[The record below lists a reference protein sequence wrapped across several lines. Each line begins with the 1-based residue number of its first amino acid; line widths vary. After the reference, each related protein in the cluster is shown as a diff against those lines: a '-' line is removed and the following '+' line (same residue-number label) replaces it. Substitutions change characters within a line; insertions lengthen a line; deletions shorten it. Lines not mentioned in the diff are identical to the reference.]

1 MGRIGRPASRVA
13 GSSLDF
19 TIADCNLVIP
29 VTDTAL
35 AKPELQELVREIL
48 VRLGEDPERE
58 GLRKTPLR
66 VEKALAYLTRGYK
79 QDAES
84 VLNGATFASDYDEM
98 VIVKEIDFFSL
109 CEHHLLP
116 FYGKCHIAYLPD
128 KRIVGLS
135 KLPRLVDVFSRR
147 LQVQE
152 KLTTEIARAIEEKLK
167 PKGVG
172 VVMEAA
178 HLCVM
183 MRGVEKQNAQM
194 VTSSMRGRFRS
205 DVKTREEFLTLI
217 RTRRS

>member
-1 MGRIGRPASRVA
+1 MS
-13 GSSLDF
+13 
-19 TIADCNLVIP
+19 P
-29 VTDTAL
+29 VTDTAV
-35 AKPELQELVREIL
+35 AKPDLQELVREIL
-48 VRLGEDPERE
+48 VRLGEDPARE

-66 VEKALAYLTRGYK
+66 VEKALAYLTRGYQ

-84 VLNGATFASDYDEM
+84 ILNGAVFSSDYDEM

-116 FYGKCHIAYLPD
+116 FFGKCHIAYLPD

-152 KLTTEIARAIEEKLK
+152 KLTTEIARAIEDKLK

-172 VVMEAA
+172 VVLEAT

-205 DVKTREEFLTLI
+205 DARSREEFLTLI
-217 RTRRS
+217 RRNR

>member
-1 MGRIGRPASRVA
+1 MTES
-13 GSSLDF
+13 
-19 TIADCNLVIP
+19 TIV
-29 VTDTAL
+29 
-35 AKPELQELVREIL
+35 KPELQELVREIL

-58 GLRKTPLR
+58 GLRRTPSR
-66 VEKALAYLTRGYK
+66 VEKALTYLTRGYK

-84 VLNGATFASDYDEM
+84 VLNGAVFTSDYDEM

-152 KLTTEIARAIEEKLK
+152 KLTMEIARAIEEKLK

-205 DVKTREEFLTLI
+205 DVKTREEFLELI
-217 RTRRS
+217 KIRRA

>member
-1 MGRIGRPASRVA
+1 M
-13 GSSLDF
+13 
-19 TIADCNLVIP
+19 TE
-29 VTDTAL
+29 TAVV
-35 AKPELQELVREIL
+35 KPELQDLVREIL

-58 GLRKTPLR
+58 GLKRTPLR

-84 VLNGATFASDYDEM
+84 VLNGAVFASDYDEM

-116 FYGKCHIAYLPD
+116 FFGKCHIAYLPD

-205 DVKTREEFLTLI
+205 DVKTREEFLELI
-217 RTRRS
+217 KIRRT

>member
-1 MGRIGRPASRVA
+1 M
-13 GSSLDF
+13 
-19 TIADCNLVIP
+19 
-29 VTDTAL
+29 TDTATV
-35 AKPELQELVREIL
+35 KPELQELVREML

-58 GLRKTPLR
+58 GLKRTPSR
-66 VEKALAYLTRGYK
+66 VEKALTYLTRGYK

-84 VLNGATFASDYDEM
+84 VLNGAVFTSDYDEM

-116 FYGKCHIAYLPD
+116 FFGKCHIAYLPD

-152 KLTTEIARAIEEKLK
+152 KLTMEIARAIEEKLK

-183 MRGVEKQNAQM
+183 MRGVEKQNAHM

-205 DVKTREEFLTLI
+205 DARSREEFLTLI
-217 RTRRS
+217 RKNR

>member
-1 MGRIGRPASRVA
+1 MPE
-13 GSSLDF
+13 
-19 TIADCNLVIP
+19 
-29 VTDTAL
+29 TAVV
-35 AKPELQELVREIL
+35 KPDLQELVREIL

-58 GLRKTPLR
+58 GLKRTPLR
-66 VEKALAYLTRGYK
+66 VEKALAFLTRGYK

-84 VLNGATFASDYDEM
+84 VLNGAVFTSDYDEM

-116 FYGKCHIAYLPD
+116 FFGKCHIAYLPD

-172 VVMEAA
+172 VVMEAT

-205 DVKTREEFLTLI
+205 DARSREEFLTLI
-217 RTRRS
+217 RRNR

>member
-1 MGRIGRPASRVA
+1 MGRIGRAGSRVA

>member
-1 MGRIGRPASRVA
+1 M
-13 GSSLDF
+13 
-19 TIADCNLVIP
+19 
-29 VTDTAL
+29 TDITV

-48 VRLGEDPERE
+48 VRLGEDPTRE
-58 GLRKTPLR
+58 GLRKTPAR
-66 VEKALAYLTRGYK
+66 VEKALAYLTRGYA

-84 VLNGATFASDYDEM
+84 VLNGAVFSSDYDEM

-152 KLTTEIARAIEEKLK
+152 KLTTEIARAIEDKLK

-183 MRGVEKQNAQM
+183 MRGVEKQNAHM

-205 DVKTREEFLTLI
+205 DARSREEFLTLI
-217 RTRRS
+217 RRNR

>member
-1 MGRIGRPASRVA
+1 M
-13 GSSLDF
+13 
-19 TIADCNLVIP
+19 
-29 VTDTAL
+29 TDTAL

-183 MRGVEKQNAQM
+183 MRGV
-194 VTSSMRGRFRS
+194 
-205 DVKTREEFLTLI
+205 
-217 RTRRS
+217 

>member
-1 MGRIGRPASRVA
+1 MTEATV
-13 GSSLDF
+13 
-19 TIADCNLVIP
+19 V
-29 VTDTAL
+29 
-35 AKPELQELVREIL
+35 KPDLQELVREIL

-58 GLRKTPLR
+58 GLKRTPSR

-84 VLNGATFASDYDEM
+84 VLNGAVFTSDYDEM

-116 FYGKCHIAYLPD
+116 FFGKCHIAYLPD

-152 KLTTEIARAIEEKLK
+152 KLTMEIARAIEEKLK

-183 MRGVEKQNAQM
+183 MRGVEKQNAHM

-205 DVKTREEFLTLI
+205 DARSREEFLTLI
-217 RTRRS
+217 RKNR

>member
-1 MGRIGRPASRVA
+1 V
-13 GSSLDF
+13 
-19 TIADCNLVIP
+19 NP
-29 VTDTAL
+29 VPETTV

-58 GLRKTPLR
+58 GLRRTPLR

-79 QDAES
+79 QDADS
-84 VLNGATFASDYDEM
+84 VLNGAVFASDYDEM

-205 DVKTREEFLTLI
+205 DARSREEFLTLI
-217 RTRRS
+217 RRNR

>member
-1 MGRIGRPASRVA
+1 MPE
-13 GSSLDF
+13 
-19 TIADCNLVIP
+19 
-29 VTDTAL
+29 TAVV
-35 AKPELQELVREIL
+35 KPELQELVREIL

-58 GLRKTPLR
+58 GLRRTPLR

-79 QDAES
+79 QDADS
-84 VLNGATFASDYDEM
+84 VLNGAVFTSDYDEM

-116 FYGKCHIAYLPD
+116 FFGKCHIAYLPD

-172 VVMEAA
+172 VVMEAT

-217 RTRRS
+217 RRNR

>member
-1 MGRIGRPASRVA
+1 MTES
-13 GSSLDF
+13 
-19 TIADCNLVIP
+19 TIV
-29 VTDTAL
+29 
-35 AKPELQELVREIL
+35 KPELQELVREIL
-48 VRLGEDPERE
+48 LRLGEDPERE
-58 GLRKTPLR
+58 GLRRTPSR
-66 VEKALAYLTRGYK
+66 VEKALTYLTRGYK

-84 VLNGATFASDYDEM
+84 VLNGAVFTSDYDEM

-116 FYGKCHIAYLPD
+116 FFGKCHIAYLPD

-152 KLTTEIARAIEEKLK
+152 KLTMEIARAIEDKLK

-205 DVKTREEFLTLI
+205 DVKTRDEFLELI
-217 RTRRS
+217 KIRRA

>member
-1 MGRIGRPASRVA
+1 M
-13 GSSLDF
+13 
-19 TIADCNLVIP
+19 
-29 VTDTAL
+29 TDTAL

-48 VRLGEDPERE
+48 VRLGEDPGRE
-58 GLRKTPLR
+58 GLRKTPAR
-66 VEKALAYLTRGYK
+66 VEKALAYLTRGYA

-84 VLNGATFASDYDEM
+84 VLNGAVFSSDYDEM

>member
-1 MGRIGRPASRVA
+1 
-13 GSSLDF
+13 
-19 TIADCNLVIP
+19 

-35 AKPELQELVREIL
+35 VKPELQELVREIL

-58 GLRKTPLR
+58 GLRRTPLR

-84 VLNGATFASDYDEM
+84 VLNGAVFSSDYDEM

-217 RTRRS
+217 RRNR

>member
-1 MGRIGRPASRVA
+1 M
-13 GSSLDF
+13 
-19 TIADCNLVIP
+19 IP
-29 VTDTAL
+29 VPESTIV
-35 AKPELQELVREIL
+35 KPELQELVREIL

-58 GLRKTPLR
+58 GLRRTPMR

-79 QDAES
+79 QDADS
-84 VLNGATFASDYDEM
+84 VLNGAVFSSDYDEM

-217 RTRRS
+217 RSRRS

>member
-1 MGRIGRPASRVA
+1 MNSCARSSSASGRTPS
-13 GSSLDF
+13 
-19 TIADCNLVIP
+19 
-29 VTDTAL
+29 
-35 AKPELQELVREIL
+35 
-48 VRLGEDPERE
+48 E
-58 GLRKTPLR
+58 GLKRTPLR

-84 VLNGATFASDYDEM
+84 VLNGAVFASDYDEM

-116 FYGKCHIAYLPD
+116 FFGKCHIAYLPD

-152 KLTTEIARAIEEKLK
+152 KLTMEIARAIEDKLK

-205 DVKTREEFLTLI
+205 DVKTREEFLELI
-217 RTRRS
+217 KIRRT

>member
-1 MGRIGRPASRVA
+1 MPETS
-13 GSSLDF
+13 
-19 TIADCNLVIP
+19 TLV
-29 VTDTAL
+29 
-35 AKPELQELVREIL
+35 KPELQELVREIL
-48 VRLGEDPERE
+48 VRLGEDPDRE
-58 GLRKTPLR
+58 GLRKTPVR
-66 VEKALAYLTRGYK
+66 VEKALAYLTRGYA
-79 QDAES
+79 QDAEA
-84 VLNGATFASDYDEM
+84 VLNGAVFSSDYDEM

-135 KLPRLVDVFSRR
+135 KLPRLVDVYSRR

-152 KLTTEIARAIEEKLK
+152 KLTTEIARAIESKLK

-183 MRGVEKQNAQM
+183 MRGVEKQNAMM

-217 RTRRS
+217 RSRNR

>member
-1 MGRIGRPASRVA
+1 MNQA
-13 GSSLDF
+13 
-19 TIADCNLVIP
+19 CNVVSP
-29 VTDTAL
+29 VTEATV

-48 VRLGEDPERE
+48 VRLGEDPSRE
-58 GLRKTPLR
+58 GLKKTPLR
-66 VEKALAYLTRGYK
+66 VEKALAYLTRGYA

-84 VLNGATFASDYDEM
+84 VLNGAVFSSDYDEM

-205 DVKTREEFLTLI
+205 DARSREEFLTLI
-217 RTRRS
+217 RRRS